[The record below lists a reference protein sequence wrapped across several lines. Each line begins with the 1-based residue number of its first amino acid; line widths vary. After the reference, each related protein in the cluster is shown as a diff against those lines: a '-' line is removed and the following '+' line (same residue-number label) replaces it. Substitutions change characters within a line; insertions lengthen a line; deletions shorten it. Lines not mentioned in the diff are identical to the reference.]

1 MKKLILILITGLFFG
16 TTSYGATIKELL
28 GKKKELILNC
38 TITKE
43 DFSDEGFSKN
53 LVGNSVGASHTFKIN
68 FAEEIVNST
77 ILGEPVPF
85 HIFKE
90 EIISFSDTNA
100 GGDITLTD
108 MYSISR
114 YTGTYEIFRL
124 IKKKRKES
132 DGYGFGG
139 VNKYGTCEKV
149 EGKIF

>member
-1 MKKLILILITGLFFG
+1 MKRLILILITGIFFCNI
-16 TTSYGATIKELL
+16 SYGATIKELL

-43 DFSDEGFSKN
+43 DFIAEEFSKN
-53 LVGNSVGASHTFKIN
+53 LVGNSVGVSHTFKIN

-90 EIISFSDTNA
+90 EIISFSDTNTR
-100 GGDITLTD
+100 GDLTLSDT
-108 MYSISR
+108 YSISR
-114 YTGTYEIFRL
+114 YTGTYEIMRL

-132 DGYGFGG
+132 DGYGFGA